1 VQRSDLSV
9 REAALARLR
18 PSRQIADIRLIA
30 ENHEESTMA
39 TYDYDLVVLGAGPG
53 GYVAAIRA
61 AQLGL
66 KAAVVEK
73 DKPGGVCLN
82 IGCIPS
88 KAIIHQAELVRSAQE
103 LGELGVKVDLGGLDY
118 GKVFAAS
125 RKAADTLSR
134 GVGYLL
140 KKNNVE
146 LIVGEGSIS
155 KPHEVQV
162 KAVGGGGSA
171 AKKLSARNILIA
183 TGSRP
188 RPLPG
193 FDFDEKLVLSSTGAL
208 MLQELPKRVCILG
221 GGAIGVE
228 FAHVM
233 NAFGVEVHLVE
244 MLDHLLPLE
253 DVEIAD
259 VLTRAF
265 KKRGLKIYT
274 STKASSYAKSG
285 KSLKVKVEGL
295 EGIKELE
302 VDKILLV
309 VGRIPNTE
317 NIGLEG
323 LGISTDKGFVPVGDF
338 YQTSVEGVYAVGD
351 VIRSPMLAHVAS
363 AEGELAAEHMAGKR
377 TPPHLDPQAMP
388 GAVYCEPQV
397 ASFGLTEAQAKEQ
410 KLDFDKAVFPYRGAG
425 KSVAIGRTEGMV
437 KLLVE
442 KETREILGAHVVGAE
457 ATELIH
463 ELLLAKT
470 AELLPEDMATMIHAH
485 PTLSEAVME
494 AARAAEGWAIH
505 I

>member
-1 VQRSDLSV
+1 
-9 REAALARLR
+9 
-18 PSRQIADIRLIA
+18 
-30 ENHEESTMA
+30 
-39 TYDYDLVVLGAGPG
+39 
-53 GYVAAIRA
+53 VAAIRA

-88 KAIIHQAELVRSAQE
+88 KAIIHQAELVRSTAE
-103 LGELGVKVDLGGLDY
+103 LGELGVKVDLAGLDY
-118 GKVFAAS
+118 RKVFTAS

-134 GVGYLL
+134 GVAFLL
-140 KKNNVE
+140 KKNHVE
-146 LIVGEGSIS
+146 LLAGEGTIS
-155 KPHEVQV
+155 RVHEVEV
-162 KAVGGGGSA
+162 KPVGSGGSPRR
-171 AKKLSARNILIA
+171 LSAANILIA

-208 MLQELPKRVCILG
+208 MLEELPKRVCILG

-253 DVEIAD
+253 DQEIAD

-265 KKRGLKIYT
+265 KKRGIKIYT
-274 STKASSYAKSG
+274 STKASSYARSG
-285 KSLKVKVEGL
+285 KALKVEL
-295 EGIKELE
+295 EGVGAAASAKDAEGPGELE
-302 VDKILLV
+302 VDKVLLV
-309 VGRIPNTE
+309 VGRIPNSE
-317 NIGLEG
+317 GIGLEK
-323 LGISTDKGFVPVGDF
+323 LGITTDKGFIPVGD
-338 YQTSVEGVYAVGD
+338 YYRTSAEGVFAAGD

-363 AEGELAAEHMAGKR
+363 AEAELAVEHMAGQATR
-377 TPPHLDPQAMP
+377 TRLDPNAMP

-397 ASFGLTEAQAKEQ
+397 ASFGLTEAQAAEQ
-410 KLDFDKAVFPYRGAG
+410 KLDFQKATFPYRGAG

-442 KETREILGAHVVGAE
+442 RETREILGAHVVGAD

-470 AELLPEDMATMIHAH
+470 AELLPEDIATMIHAH

-505 I
+505 V

>member
-1 VQRSDLSV
+1 
-9 REAALARLR
+9 
-18 PSRQIADIRLIA
+18 
-30 ENHEESTMA
+30 MA
-39 TYDYDLVVLGAGPG
+39 SYDYDLLVLGAGPG

-88 KAIIHQAELVRSAQE
+88 KAIIHSAELVRSAQE
-103 LGELGVKVDLGGLDY
+103 LGELGAKVDLSGLDY
-118 GKVFAAS
+118 GKVFTAS

-134 GVGYLL
+134 GVGFLL

-146 LIVGEGSIS
+146 LIAGEGAITAA
-155 KPHEVQV
+155 HEVQV
-162 KAVGGGGSA
+162 KEAAGDGKGGGA
-171 AKKLSARNILIA
+171 ARKITAKSILIA

-208 MLQELPKRVCILG
+208 MLQELPKRVCVLG

-228 FAHVM
+228 FAHIM

-244 MLDHLLPLE
+244 MLEHLLPLE

-259 VLTRAF
+259 VLTRSF
-265 KKRGLKIYT
+265 KKRGVKVYT
-274 STKASSYAKSG
+274 STKASSFAKAG
-285 KSLKVKVEGL
+285 KALKVKL
-295 EGIKELE
+295 EGPDGAKELE

-309 VGRIPNTE
+309 VGRVPNTE
-317 NIGLEG
+317 GIGLEK
-323 LGISTDKGFVPVGDF
+323 LGIKTDKGFVPVGDY
-338 YQTSVEGVYAVGD
+338 YQTPAQGVFAVGD

-363 AEGELAAEHMAGKR
+363 AEGELVAEYLAGHN
-377 TPPHLDPQAMP
+377 PPARLDPHAMP
-388 GAVYCEPQV
+388 GGVYCEPQV
-397 ASFGLTEAQAKEQ
+397 ASFGLTESQAAEQ
-410 KLDFDKAVFPYRGAG
+410 KLSFEKGVFPYRGAG
-425 KSVAIGRTEGMV
+425 KSVAIGRTEGMI

>member
-1 VQRSDLSV
+1 
-9 REAALARLR
+9 
-18 PSRQIADIRLIA
+18 
-30 ENHEESTMA
+30 MA
-39 TYDYDLVVLGAGPG
+39 SYDYDLLVLGAGPG

-66 KAAVVEK
+66 KTAVVEK

-88 KAIIHQAELVRSAQE
+88 KAIIHSAELVRSAQE
-103 LGELGVKVDLGGLDY
+103 LGELGAKVDLSSLDY
-118 GKVFAAS
+118 AKVFAGS

-134 GVGYLL
+134 GVAFLL

-146 LIVGEGSIS
+146 LISGEGVITAA
-155 KPHEVQV
+155 HEVQV
-162 KAVGGGGSA
+162 RAAGGKDGAGVAGGGAGRKLT
-171 AKKLSARNILIA
+171 AKSILIA

-208 MLQELPKRVCILG
+208 MLQELPKRVCVLG

-228 FAHVM
+228 FAHIM

-244 MLDHLLPLE
+244 MLEHLLPLE
-253 DVEIAD
+253 DAEVAE
-259 VLTRAF
+259 VLTRSF
-265 KKRGLKIYT
+265 KKRGIKIYT
-274 STKASSYAKSG
+274 STRASSYAKSG
-285 KSLKVKVEGL
+285 KALKVKL
-295 EGIKELE
+295 EGPEGAKELE

-317 NIGLEG
+317 GIGLEE
-323 LGISTDKGFVPVGDF
+323 LGIATDKGFVPVGDH
-338 YQTSVEGVYAVGD
+338 YQTPVPGVFAAGD

-363 AEGELAAEHMAGKR
+363 AEGELVAEYLAGHN
-377 TPPHLDPQAMP
+377 PPARLDPHAMP
-388 GAVYCEPQV
+388 GGVYCEPQV
-397 ASFGLTEAQAKEQ
+397 ASFGLTEAQATEQ
-410 KLDFDKAVFPYRGAG
+410 KLDFQKAVFPYRGAG
-425 KSVAIGRTEGMV
+425 KSVAIGRTEGLV
-437 KLLVE
+437 KILVQ

-505 I
+505 V